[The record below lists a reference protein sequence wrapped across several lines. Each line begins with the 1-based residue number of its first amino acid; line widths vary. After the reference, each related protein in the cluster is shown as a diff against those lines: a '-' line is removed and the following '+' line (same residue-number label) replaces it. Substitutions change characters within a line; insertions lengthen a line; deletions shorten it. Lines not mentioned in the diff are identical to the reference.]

1 MFGLL
6 AGLHASFTFRRSFD
20 TEKTNFE
27 NNFMVKERNMFID
40 SGSGFYSVEN
50 SFFTRR
56 NKGRK
61 FEVYQMNFI
70 RLKEWCPLKRI
81 CCEFQEF
88 PR

>member
-61 FEVYQMNFI
+61 FEVYQAQGMVPFEKN
-70 RLKEWCPLKRI
+70 LLRI
-81 CCEFQEF
+81 
-88 PR
+88 PRIPSVNH